1 MNIYRK
7 TNYYQKNKMEVEES
21 ARDERDERSACER

>member
-7 TNYYQKNKMEVEES
+7 TNYYQKNTMEVEES
-21 ARDERDERSACER
+21 ARDERSACER